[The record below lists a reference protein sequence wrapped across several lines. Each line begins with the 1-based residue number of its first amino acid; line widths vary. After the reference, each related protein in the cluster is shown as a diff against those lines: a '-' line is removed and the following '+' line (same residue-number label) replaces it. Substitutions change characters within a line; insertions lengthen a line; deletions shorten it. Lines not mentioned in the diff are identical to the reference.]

1 MNATLDFV
9 LEEIIDEAMAFD
21 AGFSGKG
28 TGDDEDAKMT
38 FPRAWRASMP
48 CVKFRLV
55 DDVEPCRAKLDH
67 QLFAKAFGNGHS
79 VLLSL
84 TVNTI

>member
-1 MNATLDFV
+1 
-9 LEEIIDEAMAFD
+9 
-21 AGFSGKG
+21 
-28 TGDDEDAKMT
+28 
-38 FPRAWRASMP
+38 
-48 CVKFRLV
+48 VKFRLV
-55 DDVEPCRAKLDH
+55 DDVEPGRAKLND